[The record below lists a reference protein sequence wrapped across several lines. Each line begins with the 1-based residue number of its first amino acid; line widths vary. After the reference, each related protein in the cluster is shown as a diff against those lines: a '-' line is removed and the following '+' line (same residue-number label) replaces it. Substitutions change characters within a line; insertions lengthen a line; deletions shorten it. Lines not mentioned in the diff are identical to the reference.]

1 MNFEEKAVDRIK
13 KLEREV
19 ERLRVKESPG
29 AWAAWTPT
37 YSQAVLVTA
46 GGGTAYFRYSV
57 IGKTVFIDIRIWNCT
72 LSSAGTYIGISLPV
86 APRTASSS
94 TALIDVNAVVSRA
107 SVSNGVLGVY
117 RTYGYGGWNGSETS
131 IDISVRMTY
140 EAA

>member
-29 AWAAWTPT
+29 AWVAWTPT
-37 YSQAVLVTA
+37 YSQAVLVTI
-46 GGGTAYFRYSV
+46 GGTAYFRYSV
-57 IGKTVFIDIRIWNCT
+57 IGKTVFIDIRAWNCT

-94 TALIDVNAVVSRA
+94 FALIDVNGVVSRA
-107 SVSNGVLGVY
+107 LVISGVLSVY
-117 RTYGYGGWNGSETS
+117 RTQGLSGWTGSETS
-131 IDISVRMTY
+131 IDFSVRMTY